1 MSLFSWRNLM
11 SVCSYLGYNLFST
24 RTTLDGSL
32 GDSRTV
38 LLSVSSSWMDVLVVL
53 ASGMIESGWD
63 MTKFFSILGVLQ
75 MPLVHRLSCSS
86 PCHKRMRAWC
96 IPLWRWEHVGLA
108 YVDISYAAPQAHRI
122 VNVALHQE
130 YSPGIVFIFSQ
141 GKKDLYHV

>member
-1 MSLFSWRNLM
+1 M

-53 ASGMIESGWD
+53 ASGMIGSGWD

-75 MPLVHRLSCSS
+75 MPLVHRLSRSS
-86 PCHKRMRAWC
+86 PCHKRMRA
-96 IPLWRWEHVGLA
+96 
-108 YVDISYAAPQAHRI
+108 
-122 VNVALHQE
+122 
-130 YSPGIVFIFSQ
+130 
-141 GKKDLYHV
+141 